1 VPGDEL
7 VKDGRELMQ
16 AVQVSPGQ
24 LLQDAVA
31 LAGQADPDDAA
42 VVPVRRP
49 FHQPG
54 GLGPVDKL
62 DRAVR
67 PQEQV
72 AGQITHGGRQVAAV
86 PFDRDQQLM
95 LDMSQARGSRL
106 VLAPALEPAQRNAE
120 LEELL
125 EILLAQLGCP
135 HLRPSYGV
143 ALRIVLR

>member
-1 VPGDEL
+1 MPGDKL

-31 LAGQADPDDAA
+31 LAGQADPDHAA

-72 AGQITHGGRQVAAV
+72 AGEISHRGRQVPAV
-86 PFDRDQQLM
+86 SLDRDKQLM
-95 LDMSQARGSRL
+95 LNMGQALGLSL
-106 VLAPALEPAQRNAE
+106 VLAPALETAQGDPE
-120 LEELL
+120 LQQPLEVLL
-125 EILLAQLGCP
+125 G
-135 HLRPSYGV
+135 
-143 ALRIVLR
+143 

>member
-1 VPGDEL
+1 MIRARTLDTGAGAVPGDKL
-7 VKDGRELMQ
+7 VEDGRELMQ

-24 LLQDAVA
+24 LPQDAVA

-62 DRAVR
+62 DRAMR

-72 AGQITHGGRQVAAV
+72 ASEISHRGRQVPAV
-86 PFDRDQQLM
+86 SLDRDKQLM
-95 LDMSQARGSRL
+95 LNMGQALGLSL
-106 VLAPALEPAQRNAE
+106 VLAPALETAQGDPE
-120 LEELL
+120 LQQPLEVLL
-125 EILLAQLGCP
+125 G
-135 HLRPSYGV
+135 
-143 ALRIVLR
+143 

>member
-1 VPGDEL
+1 MPGDEL

-31 LAGQADPDDAA
+31 LASQADPDDAA

-54 GLGPVDKL
+54 RLGPVNKL

-72 AGQITHGGRQVAAV
+72 ASEIAHRGRQVPAV
-86 PFDRDQQLM
+86 SLDRDKQLM
-95 LDMSQARGSRL
+95 LNMGQALGLSL
-106 VLAPALEPAQRNAE
+106 VLTPALEAAQGDPE
-120 LEELL
+120 FQQPLEVLL
-125 EILLAQLGCP
+125 G
-135 HLRPSYGV
+135 
-143 ALRIVLR
+143 